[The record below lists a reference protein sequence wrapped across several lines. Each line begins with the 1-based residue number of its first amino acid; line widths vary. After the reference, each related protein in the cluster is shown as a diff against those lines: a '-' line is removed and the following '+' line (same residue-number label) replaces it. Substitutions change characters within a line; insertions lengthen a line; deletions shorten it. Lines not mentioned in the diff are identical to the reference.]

1 MEKDLEELQVAIE
14 VEEKAQARAPLPVC
28 ESLLDQVSSRG
39 KAEAQIRFISRVASD
54 SPHRGRVHD
63 FVNQV

>member
-39 KAEAQIRFISRVASD
+39 KSRGA
-54 SPHRGRVHD
+54 
-63 FVNQV
+63 NQVPFTCGQ